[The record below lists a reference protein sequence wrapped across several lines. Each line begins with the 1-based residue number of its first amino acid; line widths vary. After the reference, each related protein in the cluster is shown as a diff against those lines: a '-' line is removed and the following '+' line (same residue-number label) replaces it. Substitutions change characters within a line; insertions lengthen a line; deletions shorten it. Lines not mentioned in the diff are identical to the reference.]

1 LRIATV
7 ALVGMA
13 VLIAWY
19 AQWTS
24 ILQVFPAASAI
35 KYNTGLCFIVAFL
48 ALAVGF
54 LAWTRQGPHQ
64 EGFDLRSWLPIV
76 GSVTVMAMIAF
87 VTSISML
94 HLKSSY
100 DWRMHTYD
108 VLLRAQALR
117 GDITGMQRGAR
128 DYVLTGQQ
136 ATLEPYW
143 ASDRD
148 ASLQLSGLRNLTADN
163 AAQRPRL
170 AKLSTD
176 ISGISAYA
184 KGLVAVRDS
193 QGVDAAIRL
202 ESSGDGRLGTD
213 RALADLQSF
222 SGAESRLLYTR
233 IALARDNL
241 VSTARFLVLA
251 SILAAALLAW
261 AHFRNRVEMD
271 RRRRVEA
278 ALHKLSTLQTAILN
292 AANYAIISSSVD
304 HVVTTFNSTAERWL
318 GYAAAD
324 VIGKAAPA
332 AWYDAAEVLVRAQ
345 ALSAELGYS
354 VSGSFETLI
363 AKARLGQ
370 REENEWTMIRKDGS
384 RFPVWRSI
392 TPQVDAAGTI
402 VGYVSVIT
410 DISERKVHEAEI
422 RLNEE
427 RFRRAFDDAPIGMA
441 LVSVAGRW
449 LKVNRALCDIL
460 GYSTAELLEKD
471 VQSATHRDDRE
482 PTEELIRQALAG
494 QDSPYYLEK
503 RYVRK
508 DGSMVFASVSVSLVR
523 DRAGTPLYFISQVED
538 VTQRMEVERMKGE
551 FVSTVSHELRTPL
564 TSIRGALGLID
575 AGVLGK
581 LPEKAEAMVKIA
593 HQNSHR
599 LVRIVND
606 ILDIEKISSGKLE
619 MRIESVPIAAF
630 LEESIAVNQP
640 YGVKQEIRFVLE
652 AMPRDANFLTDRD
665 RLLQVM
671 ANLLSNAAKFSPP
684 GAQVQ
689 VRAIDRGARVRIE
702 VEDRGAG
709 IPEAFRERVFEKFAQ
724 ADSSTTRCFAGTG
737 LGLSITRE
745 LIRAMDGTI
754 GFTTVTGEGTTFY
767 FELPR
772 AATSLPLPEDPAEA
786 HHKVANYR
794 DDSKASREHVG
805 NARILYVEDDVD
817 LSHVIDTALAG
828 RVQVVT
834 ATTLQAAEKL
844 LREECF
850 SLLVLDLGLP
860 DGNGLSLLEEL
871 PALTAI
877 PIPVL
882 ILSATEVSQEIKERV
897 ALALVKSRVSEAHIV
912 TAVLSLLPQTMSQ
925 SVAAA

>member
-1 LRIATV
+1 
-7 ALVGMA
+7 
-13 VLIAWY
+13 
-19 AQWTS
+19 
-24 ILQVFPAASAI
+24 
-35 KYNTGLCFIVAFL
+35 
-48 ALAVGF
+48 
-54 LAWTRQGPHQ
+54 
-64 EGFDLRSWLPIV
+64 
-76 GSVTVMAMIAF
+76 MAMIAF
-87 VTSISML
+87 VSSVSMR

-117 GDITGMQRGAR
+117 GDITGMQRGAL

-136 ATLEPYW
+136 AALEPYW
-143 ASDRD
+143 GSVRD
-148 ASLQLSGLRNLTADN
+148 APLQLSGLRTLTADN

-176 ISGISAYA
+176 ISDISAYT
-184 KGLVAVRDS
+184 KRLVAVRDS
-193 QGVDAAIRL
+193 QGIDAAIRL
-202 ESSGDGRLGTD
+202 ESSGDGRLSTD
-213 RALADLQSF
+213 LALADLQSF
-222 SGAESRLLYTR
+222 SAAERRLLDTR
-233 IALARDNL
+233 SALARDNL
-241 VSTARFLVLA
+241 FSTGRFLVLA
-251 SILAAALLAW
+251 SILAAGLLAW
-261 AHFRNRVEMD
+261 AHIRNRVETH
-271 RRRRVEA
+271 RRRRVET
-278 ALHKLSTLQTAILN
+278 ALHKLFTLQTAILN
-292 AANYAIISSSVD
+292 AANYAVISSSVD
-304 HVVTTFNSTAERWL
+304 GVVTAFNSTAERWL

-332 AWYDAAEVLVRAQ
+332 AWYDDAEVLVRAQ
-345 ALSAELGYS
+345 ALSAELGRS
-354 VSGSFETLI
+354 VSGSFETLV

-370 REENEWTMIRKDGS
+370 REEKEWTMIRKDGS

-410 DISERKVHEAEI
+410 DISERKAHEAEI

-449 LKVNRALCDIL
+449 LKVNRALCNIL
-460 GYSTAELLEKD
+460 GYSSAELLEKD

-482 PTEELIRQALAG
+482 PTEELIRRALTE
-494 QDSPYYLEK
+494 QDPPYHLEK

-551 FVSTVSHELRTPL
+551 FVSIVSHELRTPL

-593 HQNSHR
+593 HQNSER
-599 LVRIVND
+599 LVRIIND
-606 ILDIEKISSGKLE
+606 ILDIEKISSDKLE

-640 YGVKQEIRFVLE
+640 YGVRHEIRFVLE
-652 AMPRDANFLTDRD
+652 AMPRAANFLTDRD
-665 RLLQVM
+665 RLMQVM

-684 GAQVQ
+684 GTQVQ

-702 VEDRGAG
+702 VEDHGAG

-724 ADSSTTRCFAGTG
+724 VDSSTSRRFEGTG

-754 GFTTVTGEGTTFY
+754 GFTTTTGQGTTFY

-772 AATSLPLPEDPAEA
+772 AATSLPLPEEAPPAEA
-786 HHKVANYR
+786 HHQAANYR
-794 DDSKASREHVG
+794 NDSQAPGKHVG
-805 NARILYVEDDVD
+805 ISRILYVEDDLD

-828 RVQVVT
+828 RVHVVT
-834 ATTLQAAEKL
+834 ATTLQAAERL

-877 PIPVL
+877 PIPVV
-882 ILSATEVSQEIKERV
+882 ILSATEVSQEIRERV
-897 ALALVKSRVSEAHIV
+897 AAALVKSRVSEAHIV
-912 TAVLSLLPQTMSQ
+912 TVILSLLPPTLSQ